1 MKTPF
6 AATAC
11 LFAAQFATLGSAQ
24 AQVATYTIDPSHTF
38 VNFEISHFGASFNRG
53 RWDKKEGTVQFD
65 RAAKTGRVDI
75 TIDMTS
81 ISSGV
86 PPFDAHLKGKD
97 FFNAAEF
104 PTARFVG
111 DKFVFSGDKVT
122 AVEGTL
128 TLLGKS
134 QPVTLKANQFN
145 CYMSPI
151 FKREVCG
158 GDFEATLQRSQ
169 WGINY
174 GMPTVAPDNV
184 RLLVQVEA
192 IRQ

>member
-1 MKTPF
+1 MKTSI
-6 AATAC
+6 AAAAA
-11 LFAAQFATLGSAQ
+11 LFIALGPAQ
-24 AQVATYTIDPSHTF
+24 AETVTYTIDPTHTF
-38 VNFEISHFGASFNRG
+38 VNFEISHFGTSFNRG

-65 RAAKTGRVDI
+65 RVAKTGRVDI
-75 TIDMTS
+75 TIDMSS

-86 PPFDAHLKGKD
+86 APFDGHLKSKD
-97 FFNAAEF
+97 FFNVAEF

-111 DKFVFSGDKVT
+111 EKFVFSGDKVT

-128 TLLGKS
+128 TLVGKT
-134 QPVTLKANQFN
+134 QPLTLKANQFN
-145 CYMSPI
+145 CYTNPI

-158 GDFEATLQRSQ
+158 GDFEATLLRSK

-174 GMPTVAPDNV
+174 GLPMVAPDNV